1 MQVEPNHTQ
10 EESDRND
17 WGVLILFLGYDD
29 RWPWSVDEIIRQ
41 TGGKIA
47 ALDSIARLR
56 KTGLI
61 HQTADGLIFPTRAAL
76 HYTQIK
82 Q

>member
-1 MQVEPNHTQ
+1 MQTEPNPLAI
-10 EESDRND
+10 ENNRDD
-17 WGVLILFLGYDD
+17 WGVLVLLVGEHDP
-29 RWPWSVDEIIRQ
+29 WPWSVAEIVREQ
-41 TGGKIA
+41 GNKTA
-47 ALDSIARLR
+47 TLDSLERLR

-61 HQTADGLIFPTRAAL
+61 HQTVDGLIFPTRAAL